1 VETVRSAI
9 AFALAAI
16 AFCMSAT
23 FLVRLSIEVLRSSP
37 MVPAQD
43 ATDEEGEGG
52 VSAAAGGGR
61 SEAEEVAAG
70 EDRCDRDTRLSRTL

>member
-1 VETVRSAI
+1 
-9 AFALAAI
+9 
-16 AFCMSAT
+16 M
-23 FLVRLSIEVLRSSP
+23 VL
-37 MVPAQD
+37 AQD

-70 EDRCDRDTRLSRTL
+70 AMSHPVLKRTKQG